1 MTKGVKHSWAN
12 ASQNT
17 LLVGG
22 KAFDVAQ
29 ATEDEILAKIKALP
43 GGFSDRTRIHTR
55 LSYDINGQG
64 GVHEQKAY
72 EAEKAYFSNGHVKD
86 LGLSIE
92 EYYAAA
98 KAYEDAGDLMPAAN
112 MYSLAGQRY
121 LTYPKNAYVNGH
133 FYSERAIACFDRA
146 IELHQRQGHSDFMY
160 RDQDK
165 LYEALAETVLLYR
178 KQQPDSGAVVPL
190 DEALRKENYYYQRMG
205 EVSEAVV
212 ATARRIQGIL
222 DKSAARVEQKE
233 FGISDTQPIG
243 TDNVSQCVA
252 LMVGC
257 KPDGADNYTV
267 ALAHIDYETD
277 VSGIR
282 QMIGAM
288 PEGKKQVRIVGA
300 RFDQDAKSKNNLAR
314 VVAELALHNVDII
327 SSSVHQGDY
336 GASAVVVD
344 PKDFSIKEA
353 CAMGDSRLARAACA
367 HPLLTSDGMHPMRK
381 AFDFTHSD
389 ERLPIL
395 LDAHV
400 VGKIQSNYLG
410 QGWAKRYKEMKK
422 AGLTDLALSGHFI
435 QGMLDEYREAFN
447 AIHTYAQE
455 RYAKSFVDKMPSFPL
470 YIGPNALTYNQQL
483 LDCIVG
489 MSKQEWSQ
497 SGLELPAQR

>member
-1 MTKGVKHSWAN
+1 MTKNVKDSWAD

-22 KAFDVAQ
+22 EAFDVAQ
-29 ATEDEILAKIKALP
+29 ATEDEILTKIKALP
-43 GGFSDRTRIHTR
+43 GGFSERTRIHTR
-55 LSYDINGQG
+55 LSYDIAGLG
-64 GVHEQKAY
+64 GAHEHKAY
-72 EAEKAYFSNGHVKD
+72 GAEKAYFCNSDIED
-86 LGLSIE
+86 LTLSIQE
-92 EYYAAA
+92 FYAAA

-112 MYSLAGQRY
+112 LYSLAGQRY
-121 LTYPKNAYVNGH
+121 LTYPDNAFVNGH

-146 IELHQRQGHSDFMY
+146 IALHEQQGHSDFMY

-178 KQQPDSGAVVPL
+178 KQKPDDAAVVPL

-205 EVSEAVV
+205 EVSETVV
-212 ATARRIQGIL
+212 AAARRIQGAL

-233 FGISDTQPIG
+233 FGISNTHPIG
-243 TDNVSQCVA
+243 TDNVGQCVA

-257 KPDGADNYTV
+257 KPEGADNYTV
-267 ALAHIDYETD
+267 ALAHIDYKTD
-277 VSGIR
+277 ASGVW
-282 QMIGAM
+282 QMIEAM
-288 PEGKKQVRIVGA
+288 PEGKKSVRIVGA
-300 RFDQDAKSKNNLAR
+300 HFEQSALSKNNLAR

-327 SSSVHQGDY
+327 SSSVYQGAY
-336 GASAVVVD
+336 GASAIVVD

-353 CAMGDSRLARAACA
+353 TPTGESRLAKAACA
-367 HPLLTSDGMHPMRK
+367 LPLLLSDDVMHPMRK

-447 AIHTYAQE
+447 AIHAYAQK
-455 RYAKSFVDKMPSFPL
+455 RYDKSFVDKMPTFPL

-489 MSKQEWSQ
+489 MSKPEWSQ
-497 SGLELPAQR
+497 SGLELPA